1 MVRPELAIGAPR
13 FELGTSPTRT
23 VRATRLR
30 HAPEAGIIAG
40 ASRAARNMRRT
51 RPVAGSRPTWPRPR
65 RRRAAGRS
73 RRSRRPRRA
82 AAGCAPAACRRR
94 CARTPAGARDRG
106 PGVRARPG
114 GRRARP
120 SPPYRERG
128 ARRPYAQG
136 VGWQDHP
143 YGGYGCLVASRDEFV
158 AFLDD
163 HLDAGGY
170 PDALPVGLQ
179 VTGAAEVT
187 KVATGVSASLEL
199 FERAASEGAQMLIV
213 HHGLFWSSEPRR
225 IGERERARLRCL
237 FDHDLSLVA
246 YHLALDAH
254 PEVGNNALICRA
266 LGLVD
271 PVGFGVHGDRT
282 IGFLATAD
290 PPLPLAGLLDRV
302 RAEINPEP
310 LVFDA
315 GPASIRR
322 VAVSSGAAA
331 QDVLPAADAG
341 ADCFLTGEP
350 REPVMAQAREAG
362 IHFVAAGHYAT
373 EVFGVR
379 ALGELLAQRFGVEHS
394 FIDVPNPI

>member
-1 MVRPELAIGAPR
+1 M
-13 FELGTSPTRT
+13 
-23 VRATRLR
+23 
-30 HAPEAGIIAG
+30 
-40 ASRAARNMRRT
+40 
-51 RPVAGSRPTWPRPR
+51 
-65 RRRAAGRS
+65 
-73 RRSRRPRRA
+73 
-82 AAGCAPAACRRR
+82 
-94 CARTPAGARDRG
+94 
-106 PGVRARPG
+106 
-114 GRRARP
+114 
-120 SPPYRERG
+120 
-128 ARRPYAQG
+128 
-136 VGWQDHP
+136 
-143 YGGYGCLVASRDEFV
+143 ASRDEIV

-225 IGERERARLRCL
+225 IGERERARLGSL

-282 IGFLATAD
+282 IGFLAAAD
-290 PPLPLAGLLDRV
+290 PPLSLDELLERV

-315 GPASIRR
+315 GPEQIGT
-322 VAVSSGAAA
+322 VGIVTGAGGFALHEA
-331 QDVLPAADAG
+331 GPLGLDA
-341 ADCFLTGEP
+341 LVTGEP
-350 REPVMAQAREAG
+350 SEPVMGEAREYG
-362 IHFVAAGHYAT
+362 IHFMAAGHYAT
-373 EVFGVR
+373 ETLGIR
-379 ALGELLAQRFGVEHS
+379 RLGELVAHRFGIEQE
-394 FIDVPNPI
+394 FIDVPNPV